1 MKCSIIKIEES
12 YGGPA
17 VTDSGCEFDPI
28 VALALLPHNGSKS
41 FLKELS
47 YLNVTKFSWRYFF
60 SPFFCTKVINMNHL
74 YWKKIRS
81 TILGPQ
87 SPAQNNY

>member
-47 YLNVTKFSWRYFF
+47 YLKIFF
-60 SPFFCTKVINMNHL
+60 SFFWYKSNLNPS
-74 YWKKIRS
+74 YAQEKK
-81 TILGPQ
+81 
-87 SPAQNNY
+87 

>member
-60 SPFFCTKVINMNHL
+60 LFFCTKVWYFVTIIVL
-74 YWKKIRS
+74 TYCEKK
-81 TILGPQ
+81 LF
-87 SPAQNNY
+87 